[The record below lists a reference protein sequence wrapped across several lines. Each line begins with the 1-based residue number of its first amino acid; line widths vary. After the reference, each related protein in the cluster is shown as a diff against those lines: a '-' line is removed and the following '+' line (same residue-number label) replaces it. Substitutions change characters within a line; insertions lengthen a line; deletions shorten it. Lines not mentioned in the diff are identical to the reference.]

1 MEGVVKDIVEYL
13 PEDAVAYLRFAEG
26 DTRFPI
32 RPVPEGDFLIG
43 SGPDC
48 DLRLGDGLLPPLHS
62 ILRVSATS
70 ASCALMVKR
79 PELVVNGDP
88 VRKADLFD
96 GDLLEIGP
104 YRFVF
109 RFVGEQGRIA
119 LDTLTV
125 TGHSSGR
132 AVPAVG
138 SMSAAEL
145 VHELELEMEQIS
157 ALNRSC
163 QQGVAE
169 LMSALNALPNAG
181 HEQGFAPATSH
192 YENSDPAALEV
203 TKQLQAQ
210 ADRIEALSDV
220 LEHVVRQQQIM
231 TQVLHGLTERLS
243 DLTARPSRRA
253 SA

>member
-1 MEGVVKDIVEYL
+1 MERVVKDIVEYL
-13 PEDAVAYLRFAEG
+13 PEDAVAYLRIAEG

-62 ILRVSATS
+62 ILRVSDTS
-70 ASCALMVKR
+70 ASCALMVRR
-79 PELVVNGDP
+79 PELIVNGDP

-109 RFVGEQGRIA
+109 RFVSEQSRITS
-119 LDTLTV
+119 DTLAV
-125 TGHSSGR
+125 TGHPIGE
-132 AVPAVG
+132 PATAAR
-138 SMSAAEL
+138 SMSAADL
-145 VHELELEMEQIS
+145 VRELEQEMEQIS
-157 ALNRSC
+157 VLNRSS
-163 QQGVAE
+163 QHGVAE
-169 LMSALNALPNAG
+169 LM
-181 HEQGFAPATSH
+181 
-192 YENSDPAALEV
+192 AALDTLSGAVQNLDSSATRPQFDEAGPSTHELMTV
-203 TKQLQAQ
+203 FQAQ

-231 TQVLHGLTERLS
+231 TQVLHGLTERLNE
-243 DLTARPSRRA
+243 LTARPSRRA